1 MELLSSLKPLMF
13 TAAIVILLTPIG
25 QELIP
30 CVVKNYLVSICGK
43 YLFTPQLSLLIE
55 EKCDISS
62 NQIYEA
68 AATYLRS
75 KIGDSSNLN
84 HLRVSKTSRQ
94 QGLTAD
100 IVIGQSV
107 MDSFQDI
114 NWLKWKLCAKKKNKD
129 GDVLLTYFE
138 LSFEKKFKEVMLNS
152 YLPHVISCSK
162 VIQEARRVVKLYSCD
177 IDGVQTGREWYS
189 IIIEHPATFE
199 KLAMDPETKRRL
211 IDDLDRFVKRKEWYK
226 KVGRAW
232 KRQYNLDISSLIS
245 IIWTFQE

>member
-1 MELLSSLKPLMF
+1 
-13 TAAIVILLTPIG
+13 
-25 QELIP
+25 
-30 CVVKNYLVSICGK
+30 
-43 YLFTPQLSLLIE
+43 
-55 EKCDISS
+55 
-62 NQIYEA
+62 
-68 AATYLRS
+68 
-75 KIGDSSNLN
+75 
-84 HLRVSKTSRQ
+84 
-94 QGLTAD
+94 
-100 IVIGQSV
+100 

-114 NWLKWKLCAKKKNKD
+114 NWLIWKLCAKKKKKKKD

-152 YLPHVISCSK
+152 SLPHVISCSK

>member
-1 MELLSSLKPLMF
+1 ME
-13 TAAIVILLTPIG
+13 
-25 QELIP
+25 
-30 CVVKNYLVSICGK
+30 
-43 YLFTPQLSLLIE
+43 
-55 EKCDISS
+55 
-62 NQIYEA
+62 
-68 AATYLRS
+68 
-75 KIGDSSNLN
+75 
-84 HLRVSKTSRQ
+84 
-94 QGLTAD
+94 
-100 IVIGQSV
+100 V
-107 MDSFQDI
+107 MCQ
-114 NWLKWKLCAKKKNKD
+114 KKKKKTKD

-199 KLAMDPETKRRL
+199 KLAMDPEPKRRL